1 LGGGDVVD
9 GAFGIGLDALPARH
23 VQQLDFVFHAF
34 DNQGLKKTGRIQNGA
49 VILDAPLALPDG
61 TLVCV
66 TVRSSAKVH
75 VAENPV
81 RLQFPLVRS
90 AAPGSVG
97 LTAERIGEIL
107 EEEDLETIR
116 R

>member
-1 LGGGDVVD
+1 ME
-9 GAFGIGLDALPARH
+9 
-23 VQQLDFVFHAF
+23 
-34 DNQGLKKTGRIQNGA
+34 KTGRIQNGA

-61 TLVCV
+61 TRVCV
-66 TVRSSAKVH
+66 TVRSSAEVH
-75 VAENPV
+75 VAKDPV
-81 RLQFPLVRS
+81 RLQFPLVHS

-107 EEEDLETIR
+107 DEEDLETLR